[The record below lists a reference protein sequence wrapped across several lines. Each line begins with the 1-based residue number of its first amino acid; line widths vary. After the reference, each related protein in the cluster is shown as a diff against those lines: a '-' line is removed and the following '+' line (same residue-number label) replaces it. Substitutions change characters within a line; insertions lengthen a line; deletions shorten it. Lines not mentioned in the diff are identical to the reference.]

1 MVLDDEI
8 DMSVVNKAVDVYE
21 KELKFPNTL
30 MWGNYTVKH
39 PNNITVTLY
48 DYDKEMTT
56 VRFLNRNR
64 ALIFTGKKRGLT
76 FKGSIDKRS
85 LILLNEDYEIDFEN
99 LLESI
104 YRTDVNHYKY
114 DINIGSLD
122 LKNLIFSDARTIIEF
137 NNAALDDRIN
147 TFIDLRYVQ
156 DMYLHV
162 MVIIWLVLPDVLQEI
177 KTHLQIGY
185 KEPKDFLEQ
194 LKSIQNNKKKPP
206 SSN

>member
-1 MVLDDEI
+1 M
-8 DMSVVNKAVDVYE
+8 
-21 KELKFPNTL
+21 F
-30 MWGNYTVKH
+30 
-39 PNNITVTLY
+39 
-48 DYDKEMTT
+48 
-56 VRFLNRNR
+56 
-64 ALIFTGKKRGLT
+64 LT